1 MVVLLEAQT
10 PGTWFESIHIDIAR
24 VLQALPEQGHMDM
37 DMLWGISKNRK
48 LTNSRKKFMLCK
60 VLTN

>member
-24 VLQALPEQGHMDM
+24 VLRALPEQGHMDM
-37 DMLWGISKNRK
+37 DK
-48 LTNSRKKFMLCK
+48 L
-60 VLTN
+60 